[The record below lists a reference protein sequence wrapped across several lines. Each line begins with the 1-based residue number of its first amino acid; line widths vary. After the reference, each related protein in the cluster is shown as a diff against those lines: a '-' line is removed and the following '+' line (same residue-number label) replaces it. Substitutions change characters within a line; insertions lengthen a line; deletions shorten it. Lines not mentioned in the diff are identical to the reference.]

1 MAVLAIIER
10 VRRETAIRE
19 GISDNPDAATHM
31 SAMWLL
37 PFYFLLGFSEAMN
50 GVGQN
55 EFFYT
60 ELPKSMSS
68 VASNLF
74 SIGLSAASLVASFI
88 VSVVRGFISGENQES
103 WVSSNINKGHY
114 DYYYWLLA
122 TLGFATFIY
131 YLACSKAY
139 GPCKGGQGG
148 IAGDVREGS
157 AGDDDGDHK
166 GIIREPL
173 LGSSSK
179 KGGVRALI
187 FIIVNE
193 AFERLANYG
202 LSTNLILYLTREYR
216 IDAVNG
222 AQILYLHS
230 AATNFTPFI
239 GAFLA
244 DTYVGRYF
252 MIGSGCIACL
262 LGVILLWLTAMIPG
276 ARPPP
281 CVQFHDSCESASTSQ
296 LLLLYSSLGLMA
308 IGAGGIRSSSLAFG
322 ADQLGKRDKLQRA
335 GILESFFSWYY
346 ATVSVAVFLALTCIL
361 YIQDNMG
368 WKVGFGIPVVLMI
381 LSTVSFFLASPIYVK
396 SKAKA
401 GWLDGF
407 ARVLAASFRK
417 RSIKLSSQVTDD
429 VYHHR
434 KGSKLVVPTEKLS
447 IEYAL
452 YDRVAIPL
460 ASKIRGKPTRLS
472 LKQRIGIGIL
482 SSSAAM
488 AALAIIET
496 ARRETAIKDGFS
508 DEPDAVLPI
517 SAMWLLLYFFI
528 TGFAEAFCGIG
539 QNEFFYTELPKTM
552 SSVASNLFEMG
563 LSVSNLVASLL
574 VMIVRNFFKTKDQE
588 SWLSSNINKGHY
600 DYYYWLLAGLSLVN
614 FIYYRTCSKAYG
626 PCKGQ
631 GGNATDEGE
640 ALTDEDS

>member
-1 MAVLAIIER
+1 MEDPL
-10 VRRETAIRE
+10 
-19 GISDNPDAATHM
+19 
-31 SAMWLL
+31 
-37 PFYFLLGFSEAMN
+37 
-50 GVGQN
+50 
-55 EFFYT
+55 
-60 ELPKSMSS
+60 
-68 VASNLF
+68 
-74 SIGLSAASLVASFI
+74 
-88 VSVVRGFISGENQES
+88 
-103 WVSSNINKGHY
+103 
-114 DYYYWLLA
+114 
-122 TLGFATFIY
+122 
-131 YLACSKAY
+131 
-139 GPCKGGQGG
+139 
-148 IAGDVREGS
+148 
-157 AGDDDGDHK
+157 DHK

-244 DTYVGRYF
+244 DTYVGRFF

-262 LGVILLWLTAMIPG
+262 LALIYDIWSNSFKK
-276 ARPPP
+276 R
-281 CVQFHDSCESASTSQ
+281 AS
-296 LLLLYSSLGLMA
+296 
-308 IGAGGIRSSSLAFG
+308 I
-322 ADQLGKRDKLQRA
+322 
-335 GILESFFSWYY
+335 
-346 ATVSVAVFLALTCIL
+346 
-361 YIQDNMG
+361 
-368 WKVGFGIPVVLMI
+368 
-381 LSTVSFFLASPIYVK
+381 
-396 SKAKA
+396 
-401 GWLDGF
+401 
-407 ARVLAASFRK
+407 
-417 RSIKLSSQVTDD
+417 DD

-434 KGSKLVVPTEKLS
+434 KGSKLVVPTEKLRFLNKACVIRNPEEDLISDGRASNPWSLCTVDEVEELKSLIKVIPIWSTGVLMS
-447 IEYAL
+447 INVLQHSFIVFQASTMDRHITSKFQVPAASFTAFQLFSSVIWIAL

-508 DEPDAVLPI
+508 DDPDAVLPI

-563 LSVSNLVASLL
+563 LSVSNLVAGLL

>member
-1 MAVLAIIER
+1 MTVA
-10 VRRETAIRE
+10 
-19 GISDNPDAATHM
+19 NPHRHR
-31 SAMWLL
+31 SFCFYIL
-37 PFYFLLGFSEAMN
+37 P
-50 GVGQN
+50 
-55 EFFYT
+55 
-60 ELPKSMSS
+60 
-68 VASNLF
+68 
-74 SIGLSAASLVASFI
+74 
-88 VSVVRGFISGENQES
+88 
-103 WVSSNINKGHY
+103 
-114 DYYYWLLA
+114 
-122 TLGFATFIY
+122 
-131 YLACSKAY
+131 
-139 GPCKGGQGG
+139 
-148 IAGDVREGS
+148 
-157 AGDDDGDHK
+157 
-166 GIIREPL
+166 
-173 LGSSSK
+173 
-179 KGGVRALI
+179 
-187 FIIVNE
+187 
-193 AFERLANYG
+193 
-202 LSTNLILYLTREYR
+202 
-216 IDAVNG
+216 
-222 AQILYLHS
+222 
-230 AATNFTPFI
+230 
-239 GAFLA
+239 
-244 DTYVGRYF
+244 
-252 MIGSGCIACL
+252 
-262 LGVILLWLTAMIPG
+262 
-276 ARPPP
+276 
-281 CVQFHDSCESASTSQ
+281 
-296 LLLLYSSLGLMA
+296 LGLMA

-346 ATVSVAVFLALTCIL
+346 ATVSVAVFLAHDLQRL
-361 YIQDNMG
+361 RQ
-368 WKVGFGIPVVLMI
+368 
-381 LSTVSFFLASPIYVK
+381 
-396 SKAKA
+396 A
-401 GWLDGF
+401 GWMDLLEFWRHPLD
-407 ARVLAASFRK
+407 K

-434 KGSKLVVPTEKLS
+434 KGSKLVVPTEKLRFLNKACVIRNPEEDLISDGRASNPWSLCTVDEVEELKSLIKVIPIWSTGVLMS
-447 IEYAL
+447 INVLQHSFIVFQASTMDRHITSKFQVPAASFTAFQLFSSVIWIAL
-452 YDRVAIPL
+452 YDRVVIPL

-508 DEPDAVLPI
+508 DDPDAVLPI